1 MSPAEVFN
9 QQQAFFKANITKD
22 VGFRIAGLKKLDAVL
37 KSNEQR
43 LYDAIYADFG
53 KSEFETFLTELSI
66 LYGEINALV
75 KQTRRWSKRKYVW
88 TGLANFP
95 ARSYIIPEP
104 LGVTLVIG
112 AWNYP
117 YQLSL
122 LPALTAMAAG
132 NTVII
137 KPSEIPSRTSEM
149 MAEIINSAFDP
160 RYVHVVEGGVEETT
174 ALLELPFDKIFF
186 TGSTHV
192 GKIVYQ
198 AAAKNLTPVTL
209 ELGGKSPTFVLNDAD
224 LKMTAKRI
232 VWAKFLNAGQTCI
245 APDYLLVEKSIEQAL
260 LAELRTEIANKYK
273 LEGQLPENYLQIV
286 NERNFDRLVQLIDAD
301 KCVVG
306 GKSDRTRRIIE
317 PTILS
322 GVDFSDKSMEEEIF
336 GPILPVLTFDDL
348 TDAIAEVK
356 SCHKPLS
363 CYIYGKDRKRIDR
376 ILEEISFGGG
386 CVNDSIMHLANSRLP
401 FGGVGHSGM
410 GSYHGK
416 AGFDSFTHY
425 KSILD
430 KPFWFEPTIKYA
442 PYTNF
447 KKRLVKWLV

>member
-356 SCHKPLS
+356 SRHKPLS

>member
-9 QQQAFFKANITKD
+9 QQQAFFKANSTKD

-53 KSEFETFLTELSI
+53 KSEFETFLTELGI
-66 LYGEINALV
+66 LYSEIKSLV
-75 KQTRRWSKRKYVW
+75 KQIPRWSKRKYVW

-95 ARSYIIPEP
+95 AQSYIIPEP

-137 KPSEIPSRTSEM
+137 KPSEIPSRTSALL
-149 MAEIINSAFDP
+149 AELINTNFDP
-160 RYVHVVEGGVEETT
+160 SYVHVIEGGVDETS
-174 ALLELPFDKIFF
+174 ALLELPFDKLFF
-186 TGSTHV
+186 TGSTAV

-209 ELGGKSPTFVLNDAD
+209 ELGGKSPTIVLEDAD

-245 APDYLLVEKSIEQAL
+245 APDYILVQKSIEKDLLEAL
-260 LAELRTEIANKYK
+260 KSEIETTYQLK
-273 LEGQLPENYLQIV
+273 ETLPENYLQII
-286 NERNFDRLVQLIDAD
+286 NERNFDRLTNLINPS
-301 KCVVG
+301 KCYAG
-306 GKSDRTRRIIE
+306 GGYDRSRRMIE

-322 GVDFSDKSMEEEIF
+322 GVDFNDKCMEEEIF
-336 GPILPVLTFDDL
+336 GPILPVLVFENL
-348 TDAIAEVK
+348 ADAIEEIK
-356 SCHKPLS
+356 SRPKPLS
-363 CYIYGKDRKRIDR
+363 CYVYGKDRKRIDR
-376 ILEEISFGGG
+376 VLREVSFGGG
-386 CVNDSIMHLANSRLP
+386 CVNDSIMHLANNRLP

-416 AGFDSFTHY
+416 AGFDTFTHY

-430 KPFWFEPTIKYA
+430 KPFWFEPSIKYA